1 MTSTRENLSTHKKYL
16 SHFHFV
22 QPPKPTQTELRV
34 DTQNHIAE
42 LLVN

>member
-1 MTSTRENLSTHKKYL
+1 MTSTRENLSTQKKCL

-34 DTQNHIAE
+34 DMQNNIAE
-42 LLVN
+42 LLAS